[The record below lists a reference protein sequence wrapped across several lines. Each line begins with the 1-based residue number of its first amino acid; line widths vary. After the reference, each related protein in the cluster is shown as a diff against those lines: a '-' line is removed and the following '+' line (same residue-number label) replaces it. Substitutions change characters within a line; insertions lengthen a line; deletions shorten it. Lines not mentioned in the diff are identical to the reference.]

1 MHQSTKIGYNIQQYY
16 MYVLFHFLKIAMHQ
30 VIYFANHVHVF
41 YVYIVLT
48 MVKLEIIRDE
58 SCKCLSLT

>member
-30 VIYFANHVHVF
+30 VIYFANHV
-41 YVYIVLT
+41 
-48 MVKLEIIRDE
+48 D
-58 SCKCLSLT
+58 SCILCVNCANNGKVGNY